1 MKQHVGRQ
9 ILVVFTLAL
18 SSVLASQ
25 SIAYA
30 SGVSV
35 SGGGVVS
42 GDLGTTSQLGFTASS
57 SGGEF
62 LCVMAGRSGGF
73 SFGPWAS
80 IAQMRVHGTVIGP
93 VTISGGVASFSGTA
107 TIHVVG
113 RSLESG
119 DILTATVPNVPFT
132 SLQTAGGAG
141 VATHRLEVTLD
152 GSVVAFPDL
161 SAQADGTE
169 TVLTGPLVDQ
179 AALYGVLAQLEALG
193 LELLELHRTGG

>member
-1 MKQHVGRQ
+1 MKQPGTRVF
-9 ILVVFTLAL
+9 ITSVVLAISTL
-18 SSVLASQ
+18 LASQ

-35 SGGGVVS
+35 SGGGIVS
-42 GDLGTTSQLGFTASS
+42 GDRGTTSQLGFTASS

-80 IAQMRVHGTVIGP
+80 VAQMRVHGTVTGP
-93 VTISGGVASFSGTA
+93 VTISGGVASFSGIA

-119 DILTATVPNVPFT
+119 DILTATVPNVP
-132 SLQTAGGAG
+132 
-141 VATHRLEVTLD
+141 
-152 GSVVAFPDL
+152 
-161 SAQADGTE
+161 
-169 TVLTGPLVDQ
+169 
-179 AALYGVLAQLEALG
+179 
-193 LELLELHRTGG
+193 

>member
-1 MKQHVGRQ
+1 MKQHAGIQV
-9 ILVVFTLAL
+9 LVLVALAL
-18 SSVLASQ
+18 SSLLASQ

-35 SGGGVVS
+35 SGGGIVS

-161 SAQADGTE
+161 SKAMA
-169 TVLTGPLVDQ
+169 PLSAGHITIRQ
-179 AALYGVLAQLEALG
+179 
-193 LELLELHRTGG
+193 